1 MFEKVKEV
9 IEKKNHSKMVGWL
22 RKNNVEYLSEAVEWY
37 TIGHEAD
44 STELDIWVDGWFVQ
58 AFYDDA
64 GILTHYETEED
75 N

>member
-1 MFEKVKEV
+1 MFNEIKAL

-22 RKNNVEYLSEAVEWY
+22 RKNNVKYLSEGMEWS

-44 STELDIWVDGWFVQ
+44 STELDIWVDGKFIQ

-64 GILTHYETEED
+64 GNLTHYETEED
-75 N
+75 D